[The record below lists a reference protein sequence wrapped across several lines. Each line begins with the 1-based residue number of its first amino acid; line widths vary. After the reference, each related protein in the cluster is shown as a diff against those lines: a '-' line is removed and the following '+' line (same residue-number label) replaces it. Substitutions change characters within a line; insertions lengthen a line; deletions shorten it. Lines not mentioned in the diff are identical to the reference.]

1 VTISLEMKVRLANP
15 PVGLVAKYTKK
26 EREFFSDYA
35 TSALRLLSRPEV
47 RTLLE
52 KLINME
58 GIRSN
63 NRIDLRVM
71 MFPAK
76 PLHGRPTN
84 TLHGSYNHDSSQI
97 SLYPLKL
104 SREWIRKIGYELFKI
119 PVAELSDE
127 ARGLLREMQVSCLST
142 LVHEVLHV
150 KFGDSAMSR
159 YVEEAIV
166 RKLEKKYIQA
176 WKIELESILIPN

>member
-1 VTISLEMKVRLANP
+1 LEMRVRLANP

-26 EREFFSDYA
+26 ERDFFSDYA
-35 TSALRLLSRPEV
+35 KTVLGLVSSPEV
-47 RTLLE
+47 RILLE
-52 KLINME
+52 KLINLE

-63 NRIDLRVM
+63 SLIDLRVM
-71 MFPAK
+71 MFPAM
-76 PLHGRPTN
+76 PLNGRPKN
-84 TLHGSYNHDSSQI
+84 VLHGSYNHDFSQI

-119 PVAELSDE
+119 PVAGLSDD
-127 ARGLLREMQVSCLST
+127 ARRLFREIQVSCLST

-150 KFGDSAMSR
+150 KFGDSGMSR

-166 RKLEKKYIQA
+166 RKLEKKYILE
-176 WKIELESILIPN
+176 WKMELDSLLVS

>member
-1 VTISLEMKVRLANP
+1 MRVRLANP

-52 KLINME
+52 KLINAE

-63 NRIDLRVM
+63 NLIDLRVM

-76 PLHGRPTN
+76 PLNGRPRN

-119 PVAELSDE
+119 PVADLSDD
-127 ARGLLREMQVSCLST
+127 ARRLMREIRLSCLST
-142 LVHEVLHV
+142 LVHEALHV
-150 KFGDSAMSR
+150 KFGDSGMSR
-159 YVEEAIV
+159 YAEEAIV
-166 RKLEKKYIQA
+166 RKLERNHMREWQL
-176 WKIELESILIPN
+176 ELDDLLVS

>member
-1 VTISLEMKVRLANP
+1 MEIRVRLANP

-52 KLINME
+52 KLINAE

-63 NRIDLRVM
+63 NLIDLRVM
-71 MFPAK
+71 MFPAM
-76 PLHGRPTN
+76 PLNGRPRN
-84 TLHGSYNHDSSQI
+84 VLHGSYNHDVSQI

-119 PVAELSDE
+119 SVVDLSDE
-127 ARGLLREMQVSCLST
+127 ARRLFREIQVSCLST

-150 KFGDSAMSR
+150 KFGDSGMSR
-159 YVEEAIV
+159 YVEEEIV
-166 RKLEKKYIQA
+166 RKLEKKYIQE
-176 WKIELESILIPN
+176 WKMELGNLLVS